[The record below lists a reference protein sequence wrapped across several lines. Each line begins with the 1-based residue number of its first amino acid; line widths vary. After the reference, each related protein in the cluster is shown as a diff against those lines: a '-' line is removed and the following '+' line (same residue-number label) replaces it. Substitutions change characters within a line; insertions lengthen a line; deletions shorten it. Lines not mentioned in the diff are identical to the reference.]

1 MNKEYDFEK
10 IGKKTPYPVPDGFFD
25 AITNQTLEKAKKRE
39 RQLKTRKLIFAW
51 SAAASVLVIVS
62 IAILFSTRSHYGE
75 QSNLSVIRPTET
87 IIGIDSASKVE
98 NEIQAEQKNA
108 DTKPEFE
115 PVPGNSSETLDDL
128 LAEMD
133 ETELLQMAELLS
145 GELFIDELA
154 ND

>member
-10 IGKKTPYPVPDGFFD
+10 IGKKNPYPVPDGFFD

-39 RQLKTRKLIFAW
+39 RHLKIRKLIIAW

-62 IAILFSTRSHYGE
+62 IAILFSTRTQYPE
-75 QSNLSVIRPTET
+75 QSNLTVIRPTET
-87 IIGIDSASKVE
+87 IISIDSTSKVE
-98 NEIQAEQKNA
+98 NELQAEQKNA
-108 DTKPEFE
+108 DAKPEFE
-115 PVPGNSSETLDDL
+115 PVPVNSSETLDDL